1 MIGLTRADIESDLMV
16 WAINWPALQVF
27 NAMSTQWRQG
37 FCGPTGLDY
46 GVLPAV
52 MDLAGIETEQR
63 AEVFADVRVM
73 EREALQ
79 AMADGRD

>member
-1 MIGLTRADIESDLMV
+1 MIGLTRADIESDISV

-37 FCGPTGLDY
+37 FGGPTGLDY

-52 MDLAGIETEQR
+52 MDLAGIEPEQR